1 MYFKIYMYIPAIN
14 KKEAT
19 NLKESAAVYVG
30 KFVKKKGRRKY
41 VIIL

>member
-1 MYFKIYMYIPAIN
+1 MYFKIYMYIPPIN

-19 NLKESAAVYVG
+19 NLKESAVAYVG
-30 KFVKKKGRRKY
+30 KFVKKKERGKY